1 MKPIILITIATL
13 LGLGVSAGI
22 ALGTTLSPLAL
33 PATLGIGA
41 GAGLLLGLGAA
52 LLTRRAKAPTQELE
66 VKPSPQ
72 LLSPA
77 PKQATSQSAPQ
88 TSKPK
93 AQEQEATQAQQPQVS
108 FNELLGAFGASDEA
122 PSKPAPPAKPK
133 EAAKEQSHTP
143 AGLSLP
149 VVDHIQINHRDMF
162 ASFDEPDLHAPPPT
176 RAKASPDAPK
186 PYVPSFGS
194 LLINLGEVKKQGEA
208 EAQQAQEE
216 EAFEPLEPVQ
226 EEQGLGAALSFGTFV
241 GSLGG
246 EKEPAKPEPPR
257 ITKQS
262 RERVKPAPQA
272 PAPASEPAPVLF
284 SEPKA
289 LPKLSTAQP
298 SRRSQDSQDNIPIQR
313 KTGPALEQ
321 APNTMDGSWAFDM
334 DQDHTPPASQTQLG
348 PPNTPNQVEAPRVL
362 EHVASRSPFGALSG
376 DAKPAPQSAPK
387 PLEVRGQR
395 EHTSMSLDQFGAF
408 FEQQGM
414 GVPPLEL
421 AQQPSPHAI
430 TRPGQEAA
438 KFTRSTERTSK
449 HAKLMGKLALSLSQE
464 EPSEPQELGH
474 KPTRDVY
481 EDPAP
486 PQAGII
492 KHSALK
498 GLTLQRH
505 SMTPQ
510 RPVPNQVMQ
519 MSMRSSI
526 REEPQIMS
534 EDAIQRLYR
543 EFLFALRSCGKS
555 TMVDYD
561 AFAAK
566 VRDRRAKVRQRHNVR
581 ELQMAV
587 AIKDGKASIEI
598 RPR

>member
-1 MKPIILITIATL
+1 MKPIILLTIATL
-13 LGLGVSAGI
+13 LGLGVSAGL

-41 GAGLLLGLGAA
+41 GAGLLLGLAGA
-52 LLTRRAKAPTQELE
+52 LLTRRAKAPVQELE
-66 VKPSPQ
+66 VEPSPQ

-77 PKQATSQSAPQ
+77 PKQASSQDTTQ
-88 TSKPK
+88 VSKPK
-93 AQEQEATQAQQPQVS
+93 AQEPAAPAPQPQS
-108 FNELLGAFGASDEA
+108 FHELFGAFGVEDEA
-122 PSKPAPPAKPK
+122 PSKPEPVAAKPK
-133 EAAKEQSHTP
+133 AQSHTP
-143 AGLSLP
+143 EGLSLP

-162 ASFDEPDLHAPPPT
+162 ASFDEPDLHAPPP
-176 RAKASPDAPK
+176 RAKSTPSEPK

-216 EAFEPLEPVQ
+216 EAFEPLEPMQ
-226 EEQGLGAALSFGTFV
+226 EEQGLGAALSFGTFM

-262 RERVKPAPQA
+262 RERPKPAPQA
-272 PAPASEPAPVLF
+272 PAPAPAPEPAPVLF

-298 SRRSQDSQDNIPIQR
+298 SRRAQDSQDNIPIQR

-321 APNTMDGSWAFDM
+321 APNTMDGTWAFDL
-334 DQDHTPPASQTQLG
+334 DHDHTPSASQTQLG
-348 PPNTPNQVEAPRVL
+348 PPNTPKQVEAPRVL
-362 EHVASRSPFGALSG
+362 EHVASRSPFGPLAG
-376 DAKPAPQSAPK
+376 DAKPAPQAAPK

-395 EHTSMSLDQFGAF
+395 EHTAMSLDQFGAF
-408 FEQQGM
+408 FEQQGLSA
-414 GVPPLEL
+414 PPLEL

-449 HAKLMGKLALSLSQE
+449 HAKLIGKLALSLSQDD
-464 EPSEPQELGH
+464 EPSQEHELGH
-474 KPTRDVY
+474 HPTRDVY

>member
-1 MKPIILITIATL
+1 MKTIILITIATL
-13 LGLGVSAGI
+13 MGIGAGAII
-22 ALGTTLSPLAL
+22 ALGTTLSPLVL

-41 GAGLLLGLGAA
+41 GAGLILGLGAA
-52 LLTRRAKAPTQELE
+52 LITRRPKTTADALVGEPTPQLMAQSQAQTPAPSAAQPQAANAPPIQEAAPPQQRPQPSSFDDLLSGFGAPEPSADPVAPAKA
-66 VKPSPQ
+66 
-72 LLSPA
+72 
-77 PKQATSQSAPQ
+77 
-88 TSKPK
+88 
-93 AQEQEATQAQQPQVS
+93 
-108 FNELLGAFGASDEA
+108 
-122 PSKPAPPAKPK
+122 
-133 EAAKEQSHTP
+133 EAAEQKSSHTP
-143 AGLSLP
+143 EGLSLP

-176 RAKASPDAPK
+176 AKAAPNEPR

-194 LLINLGEVKKQGEA
+194 LLINLGEVKKQGEVQ
-208 EAQQAQEE
+208 AQQAPPEE
-216 EAFEPLEPVQ
+216 TFEPIPELEAEQ
-226 EEQGLGAALSFGTFV
+226 ELGASLSFGTFM

-246 EKEPAKPEPPR
+246 DKAQAAQPEAPK
-257 ITKQS
+257 ITKQV
-262 RERVKPAPQA
+262 RERVKPMPEAVEPP
-272 PAPASEPAPVLF
+272 PAVVSEQR
-284 SEPKA
+284 A

-298 SRRSQDSQDNIPIQR
+298 SRRMRDSQDNIPVQH
-313 KTGPALEQ
+313 KSGPKLEQ
-321 APNTMDGSWAFDM
+321 APNTMDGSWAFDLEQ
-334 DQDHTPPASQTQLG
+334 DQTQPASQTQLG
-348 PPNTPNQVEAPRVL
+348 PPNTPKKVEEPRVL
-362 EHVASRSPFGALSG
+362 EHVASRSPFGALAG
-376 DAKPAPQSAPK
+376 DASPTPNDK
-387 PLEVRGQR
+387 PLEVRGQS
-395 EHTSMSLDQFGAF
+395 EHRAMSLDQFGAF
-408 FEQQGM
+408 FEQQGLSNPGLDLM
-414 GVPPLEL
+414 PE
-421 AQQPSPHAI
+421 PSPHAI

-449 HAKLMGKLALSLSQE
+449 HAKLISKLALSISEDELSE
-464 EPSEPQELGH
+464 AQELGH
-474 KPTRDVY
+474 NPTRDVY
-481 EDPAP
+481 DEPAP

-492 KHSALK
+492 RHSALK

-510 RPVPNQVMQ
+510 RPIPNQVMQ